1 MVKKTQESEK
11 KRDGKKGRE
20 RKIEGGKE
28 ERDKLKSND

>member
-1 MVKKTQESEK
+1 MVKKQKNQK

-28 ERDKLKSND
+28 ERDELKSND